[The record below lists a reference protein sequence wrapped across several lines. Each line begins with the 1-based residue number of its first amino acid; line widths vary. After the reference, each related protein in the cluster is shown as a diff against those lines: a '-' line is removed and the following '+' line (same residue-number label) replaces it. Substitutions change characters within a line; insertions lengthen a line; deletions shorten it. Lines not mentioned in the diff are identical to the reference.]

1 MNPNNSASRT
11 PDVKKLTLLAMMT
24 VLVVIAQL
32 ISMWIRFGTFS
43 ITLAHIPIVIGAALL
58 GPLAG
63 GWLGLV
69 FGAVVLISG
78 DAAPFLAVNVIGT
91 VVTVLLKGTAAGFCA
106 GIVYK
111 LLSKKDETLG
121 ILLASIVSPVVNT
134 GLFIAGCYVFFLPT
148 ISAAAAEAGKS
159 VLAFILIFYVT
170 VNFFIE
176 LSSTLVLS
184 PIASRLIALGRKKN
198 L

>member
-1 MNPNNSASRT
+1 MKTKTFQKTNKIA
-11 PDVKKLTLLAMMT
+11 LLAMMT
-24 VLVVIAQL
+24 VLVVIAQF

-63 GWLGLV
+63 GWLGMV
-69 FGAVVLISG
+69 FGIVVLLTG
-78 DAAPFLAVNVIGT
+78 DAAPFLAVNVLGT
-91 VVTVLLKGTAAGFCA
+91 IVTVLLKGALAGLCA
-106 GIVYK
+106 GLVYRA
-111 LLSKKDETLG
+111 LRKKDETIA

-148 ISAAAAEAGKS
+148 LTEWANGEN
-159 VLAFILIFYVT
+159 VMTFILVSLVT
-170 VNFFIE
+170 LNFFIE

-184 PIASRLIALGRKKN
+184 PVITRLIAIGRKEKI
-198 L
+198 

>member
-1 MNPNNSASRT
+1 MKTKTFQKTNKIA
-11 PDVKKLTLLAMMT
+11 LLAMMT
-24 VLVVIAQL
+24 GLVVIAQF

-69 FGAVVLISG
+69 FGIVVLLTG
-78 DAAPFLAVNVIGT
+78 DAAPFLAVNVLGT
-91 VVTVLLKGTAAGFCA
+91 IVTVLLKGALAGLCA
-106 GIVYK
+106 GLVYRA
-111 LLSKKDETLG
+111 LRKKDETIA

-148 ISAAAAEAGKS
+148 LTEWANGEN
-159 VLAFILIFYVT
+159 VMTFILVSLVT
-170 VNFFIE
+170 LNFFIE

-184 PIASRLIALGRKKN
+184 PVITRLITIGRKEKI
-198 L
+198 